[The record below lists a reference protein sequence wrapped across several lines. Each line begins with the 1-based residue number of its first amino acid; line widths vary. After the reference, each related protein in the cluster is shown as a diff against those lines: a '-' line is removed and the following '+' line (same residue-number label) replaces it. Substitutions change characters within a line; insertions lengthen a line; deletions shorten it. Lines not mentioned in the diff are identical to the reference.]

1 MWLQVIRRLSKE
13 WLSLRHFTKLVTHER
28 TFVDNYYPNFYQDEP
43 VNMEGAENHLFVKV
57 K

>member
-1 MWLQVIRRLSKE
+1 LQVIRRLSKE
-13 WLSLRHFTKLVTHER
+13 WLSLRHFTKLVTHEQ